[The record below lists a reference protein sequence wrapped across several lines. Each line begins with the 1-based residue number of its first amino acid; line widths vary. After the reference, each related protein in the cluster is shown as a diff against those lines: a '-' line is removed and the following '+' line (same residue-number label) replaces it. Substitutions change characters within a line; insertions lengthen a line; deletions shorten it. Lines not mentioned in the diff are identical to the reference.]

1 MKSLRLKGGSREF
14 IEIVGQF
21 SVISQEKKCLH
32 CLDWGNNSCSPK
44 LNIWNLK
51 MMVAKFVICFFP
63 KGGDSGVIFSFH
75 LKNLGLLE

>member
-1 MKSLRLKGGSREF
+1 MMKILKLKGGSREF

-44 LNIWNLK
+44 IEHLELEIDGCQVRNL
-51 MMVAKFVICFFP
+51 FFFP
-63 KGGDSGVIFSFH
+63 RGVIFSFH